1 MYQKRLKLVKTLNYR
16 VILFALALLFGI
28 IFSIPSLTC
37 TTEIEKEKRENNETC
52 GPKITL
58 GLDLQGGL
66 HMLLGIK
73 SEVAIES
80 RIKSMAASVKYIFDD
95 EEIIFDD
102 LRMVD
107 GENLEDKKITFELLD
122 KDDVIKAQALLK
134 KELEGTVL
142 SQNGLKF
149 SLAMT
154 AKEVTRTKQSAISQA
169 VDTIRN
175 RLNEFGLAEPTVAKQ
190 GEDKILV
197 EVPGIK
203 TQEDEQR
210 IRELIA
216 RAAHLQL
223 MAVDE
228 GRSARVNTMSEAEAK
243 SFGNVI
249 LKDVKTPAKYLLRAI
264 PVLDGSMLTDAKV
277 GFDKNN
283 QPVINFALNGQ
294 GAKIFGD
301 FTGKYVGKRMAVVLD
316 NNVYSAPVIN
326 ERIGGGHVQISGN
339 FKLEEAHDLAIA
351 LRSGALLA
359 PVYVME
365 KRSVGP
371 SLGADNIK
379 ASMIALGLGFVLV
392 VLFMILYYG
401 VAGMIADVA
410 LIGNLFLIL
419 AIMSLFGATLTL
431 PGMAGIVLTV
441 GMAVDANVIINE
453 RIRELLHEGKS
464 VAKSIEEGYNKAF
477 TAILDANVTTLIA
490 AVVLWAYGTG
500 PLKGFALTMG
510 IGILASMLT
519 AIVGTHGIYQWLL
532 PKIDKNKLGFWFG
545 IKKRGNK

>member
-1 MYQKRLKLVKTLNYR
+1 VKTLNYR
-16 VILFALALLFGI
+16 VVLFAFALIFGVV
-28 IFSIPSLTC
+28 FSIPSLTQS
-37 TTEIEKEKRENNETC
+37 ESGK
-52 GPKITL
+52 KITL

-66 HMLLGIK
+66 HMLLGVK

-80 RIKSMAASVKYIFDD
+80 RMKSMAASVKYIFDD
-95 EEIIFDD
+95 EDIIFDE
-102 LRMVD
+102 LRLD
-107 GENLEDKKITFELLD
+107 TDEITFELLD
-122 KDDVIKAQALLK
+122 TDDVAKAKKLLK
-134 KELEGTVL
+134 EELEGTAL
-142 SQNGLKF
+142 SENGLKF
-149 SLAMT
+149 SLVMT
-154 AKEVTRTKQSAISQA
+154 GEEIERTKLDAISQA
-169 VDTIRN
+169 VDTIRS

-190 GEDKILV
+190 GDDKILV

-228 GRSARVNTMSEAEAK
+228 DRIARVNTMSVAEAK

-249 LKDVKTPAKYLLRAI
+249 LTDVNTPEKYLLRAI

-277 GFDKNN
+277 GFDENN
-283 QPVINFALNGQ
+283 QPVINFTLNGQ

-316 NNVYSAPVIN
+316 NKVYSAPNIN
-326 ERIGGGHVQISGN
+326 ERIGGGRVQISGR
-339 FKLEEAHDLAIA
+339 FELSEAHDLAIA
-351 LRSGALLA
+351 LRSGSLLA

-371 SLGADNIK
+371 SLGADSIR
-379 ASMIALGLGFVLV
+379 SSSLALMLGFILV
-392 VLFMILYYG
+392 IIFMFLYYG
-401 VAGMIADVA
+401 IAGAIANVA

-453 RIRELLHEGKS
+453 RIRELLNAGKS
-464 VAKSIEEGYNKAF
+464 IGKSIENGYANAF
-477 TAILDANVTTLIA
+477 TAIWDANVTTLIA
-490 AVVLWAYGTG
+490 ATVLYAYGTG
-500 PLKGFALTMG
+500 PIKGFALTMS
-510 IGILASMLT
+510 IGIMASMLT
-519 AIVGTHGIYQWLL
+519 AIVGTHGIYQWIL
-532 PKIDKNKLGFWFG
+532 PKIDKKKLNFWFG
-545 IKKRGNK
+545 IKTEGAK

>member
-1 MYQKRLKLVKTLNYR
+1 MKLNYR
-16 VILFALALLFGI
+16 IILFAFALIFGVV
-28 IFSIPSLTC
+28 FSIPSLTQS
-37 TTEIEKEKRENNETC
+37 EQGK
-52 GPKITL
+52 KITL

-80 RIKSMAASVKYIFDD
+80 RIKSMAASVKYMFDD

-102 LRMVD
+102 LRMA
-107 GENLEDKKITFELLD
+107 ENDTITFELLD
-122 KDDVIKAQALLK
+122 KDDVNKAKALLK
-134 KELEGTVL
+134 KGLKGTTL
-142 SQNGLKF
+142 AEDGLKF
-149 SLAMT
+149 TLAMT
-154 AKEVTRTKQSAISQA
+154 AKEVERTKHDAISQA
-169 VDTIRN
+169 VDTIRT
-175 RLNEFGLAEPTVAKQ
+175 RLDSFGLAEPTVAKQ
-190 GEDKILV
+190 GQDKILV

-228 GRSARVNTMSEAEAK
+228 ERIARVSTMNPNEAK
-243 SFGNVI
+243 SFGDVI
-249 LKDVKTPAKYLLRAI
+249 LPDVNTEGRKYLLRAI

-283 QPVINFALNGQ
+283 QPVINFSLNGQ

-316 NNVYSAPVIN
+316 NEVYSAPVIN
-326 ERIGGGHVQISGN
+326 ERIGGGHVQISGR
-339 FKLEEAHDLAIA
+339 FQLSEAHDLAIA

-379 ASMIALGLGFVLV
+379 ASMEALLLGFVLV

-401 VAGMIADVA
+401 MAGVIANVA
-410 LIGNLFLIL
+410 LVGNLFLIL
-419 AIMSLFGATLTL
+419 AVMSLFGATLTL

-519 AIVGTHGIYQWLL
+519 AIVGTHGMYQWLM
-532 PKIDKNKLGFWFG
+532 PKINKKKLGFWFG
-545 IKKRGNK
+545 IKTEGAK

>member
-1 MYQKRLKLVKTLNYR
+1 MKTLNFR
-16 VILFALALLFGI
+16 VILFAFALIFGI
-28 IFSIPSLTC
+28 VFSIPSLTQSQSG
-37 TTEIEKEKRENNETC
+37 K
-52 GPKITL
+52 KITL

-73 SEVAIES
+73 SDVAIQS
-80 RIKSMAASVKYIFDD
+80 RTKSIAASVKYLFDD

-107 GENLEDKKITFELLD
+107 GNKVTFELLD
-122 KDDVIKAQALLK
+122 QDDVAKAKALLK
-134 KELEGTVL
+134 KEIPGTVL
-142 SQNGLKF
+142 TQNGLKF
-149 SLAMT
+149 TLQMT
-154 AKEVTRTKQSAISQA
+154 PQEMVRTKQNAIKQA

-228 GRSARVNTMSEAEAK
+228 DRAARVMTMSPNEAK
-243 SFGNVI
+243 SYGDVI
-249 LKDVKTPAKYLLRAI
+249 LPDVYNEQQKYLLRQI

-283 QPVINFALNGQ
+283 QPVINFTLNGQ

-301 FTGKYVGKRMAVVLD
+301 FTAKAVGKRMAVVLD
-316 NNVYSAPVIN
+316 NKVYSAPVIR
-326 ERIGGGHVQISGN
+326 ERIGGGRVQISGSFTIN
-339 FKLEEAHDLAIA
+339 EAHDLAIA

-379 ASMIALGLGFVLV
+379 ASMMALILGFVLV
-392 VLFMILYYG
+392 VAFMVLYYG
-401 VAGMIADVA
+401 MAGVVADVA
-410 LIGNLFLIL
+410 LVGNLFLIL

-464 VAKSIEEGYNKAF
+464 VAKAIEEGYDKAF
-477 TAILDANVTTLIA
+477 AAILDANVTTLIA

-519 AIVGTHGIYQWLL
+519 AIVGTHGIYQWLM
-532 PKIDKNKLGFWFG
+532 PKIDRKRLGFWFG
-545 IKKRGNK
+545 IKTEGAK

>member
-1 MYQKRLKLVKTLNYR
+1 MKTLNFR
-16 VILFALALLFGI
+16 VVLFAFALIFGI
-28 IFSIPSLTC
+28 VFSIPSLTQS
-37 TTEIEKEKRENNETC
+37 ESGK
-52 GPKITL
+52 KITL

-66 HMLLGIK
+66 HMLLGVK
-73 SEVAIES
+73 SDVAIES
-80 RIKSMAASVKYIFDD
+80 RIKSIAANIKYLFDD
-95 EEIIFDD
+95 AEIIFDD
-102 LRMVD
+102 LRIAED
-107 GENLEDKKITFELLD
+107 GTISFELLD
-122 KDDVIKAQALLK
+122 SDDVAKAKALIREEIKGIALQ
-134 KELEGTVL
+134 
-142 SQNGLKF
+142 QNGMKF
-149 SLAMT
+149 TVKLTPEEIA
-154 AKEVTRTKQSAISQA
+154 RTKQNAIKQA

-190 GEDKILV
+190 GADKILV

-210 IRELIA
+210 IRTLIA

-228 GRSARVNTMSEAEAK
+228 DRAARVMRMTPSEAK
-243 SFGNVI
+243 RYGDVI
-249 LKDVKTPAKYLLRAI
+249 LPDVYNPKKKYLLRAI

-277 GFDKNN
+277 GFDQNN
-283 QPVINFALNGQ
+283 QPVINYTLNGQ

-301 FTGKYVGKRMAVVLD
+301 YTAKAVGKRMAVVLD
-316 NNVYSAPVIN
+316 GQVYSAPVIR
-326 ERIGGGHVQISGN
+326 ERIGGGRVQISGSFTLN
-339 FKLEEAHDLAIA
+339 EAHDLAIA

-379 ASMIALGLGFVLV
+379 ASSMALALGFILV
-392 VLFMILYYG
+392 VLFMVLYYG
-401 VAGMIADVA
+401 IAGVVADVA

-453 RIRELLHEGKS
+453 RIRELLHKGKS
-464 VAKSIEEGYNKAF
+464 VAKAIEEGYDKAF

-532 PKIDKNKLGFWFG
+532 PKIDKNRLGFWFG
-545 IKKRGNK
+545 IKTEGAK

>member
-1 MYQKRLKLVKTLNYR
+1 VKTLNFR
-16 VILFALALLFGI
+16 VVIFAFALIFGVV
-28 IFSIPSLTC
+28 FSIPSLTQSDSG
-37 TTEIEKEKRENNETC
+37 K
-52 GPKITL
+52 KITL

-73 SEVAIES
+73 SEIAIES

-102 LRMVD
+102 LRMLD
-107 GENLEDKKITFELLD
+107 GEEITFELLD
-122 KDDVIKAQALLK
+122 NDDVVKAKELLK
-134 KELEGTVL
+134 KELPGTAL
-142 SQNGLKF
+142 SENGLKF
-149 SLAMT
+149 SLKMT
-154 AKEVTRTKQSAISQA
+154 AEEVARTEQNAIQQA

-228 GRSARVNTMSEAEAK
+228 ERAARVETMSEDEAK
-243 SFGNVI
+243 SFGDVI
-249 LKDVKTPAKYLLRAI
+249 LKDVNTPEKYLLRAI

-277 GFDKNN
+277 GFDENN
-283 QPVINFALNGQ
+283 QPVINFTLNGQ

-301 FTGKYVGKRMAVVLD
+301 FTAKSVGKRMAVVLD
-316 NNVYSAPVIN
+316 NNVYSAPNIR
-326 ERIGGGHVQISGN
+326 ERIGGGRVQISGN

-371 SLGADNIK
+371 SLGADSIK
-379 ASMIALGLGFVLV
+379 ASSLALMLGFVLV
-392 VLFMILYYG
+392 VIFMVLYYG
-401 VAGMIADVA
+401 MAGVVANVA

-453 RIRELLHEGKS
+453 RIRELLYKGKS
-464 VAKSIEEGYNKAF
+464 IGKSIEDGYSNAF
-477 TAILDANVTTLIA
+477 TAIWDANVTTLIA
-490 AVVLWAYGTG
+490 ATVLYAYGTG
-500 PLKGFALTMG
+500 AIKGFALTMS

-519 AIVGTHGIYQWLL
+519 AIVGTHGIYQWIL
-532 PKIDKNKLGFWFG
+532 PRIDKKKLNFWFG
-545 IKKRGNK
+545 IKTEGAK

>member
-1 MYQKRLKLVKTLNYR
+1 VKTLNYR
-16 VILFALALLFGI
+16 VVLFVFALIFGI
-28 IFSIPSLTC
+28 VFSIPSLTQSD
-37 TTEIEKEKRENNETC
+37 EGK
-52 GPKITL
+52 KITL

-80 RIKSMAASVKYIFDD
+80 RIKSMAATVKYLFDD

-102 LRMVD
+102 LRMTKD
-107 GENLEDKKITFELLD
+107 NKITFELLD
-122 KDDVIKAQALLK
+122 KDDVLKATTLLK
-134 KELEGTVL
+134 KEIEGTTLV
-142 SQNGLKF
+142 QDGLKF
-149 SLAMT
+149 SLAMK
-154 AKEVTRTKQSAISQA
+154 AVEVLRTKQNAIKQA

-203 TQEDEQR
+203 TQADEQR

-228 GRSARVNTMSEAEAK
+228 DRIARVDTMSENEAR
-243 SFGNVI
+243 SFGDVI
-249 LKDVKTPAKYLLRAI
+249 YTDVNDPRKYLLKAI

-277 GFDKNN
+277 GFDQNN
-283 QPVINFALNGQ
+283 QPVINFTLNGQ

-316 NNVYSAPVIN
+316 NKVYSAPNIN
-326 ERIGGGHVQISGN
+326 ERIGGGRVQISGR
-339 FKLEEAHDLAIA
+339 FELSEAHDLAIA

-371 SLGADNIK
+371 SLGADSIR
-379 ASMIALGLGFVLV
+379 SSSIALVLGFVLV
-392 VLFMILYYG
+392 ILFMFIYYG
-401 VAGMIADVA
+401 IAGAIANVA

-453 RIRELLHEGKS
+453 RIRELLHAGKS
-464 VAKSIEEGYNKAF
+464 VVKSIEDGYSNAF
-477 TAILDANVTTLIA
+477 TAIWDANVTTLIA
-490 AVVLWAYGTG
+490 ATVLYAYGTG
-500 PLKGFALTMG
+500 AIKGFALTMS

-532 PKIDKNKLGFWFG
+532 PKIDKKKLNFWFG
-545 IKKRGNK
+545 IKAEGAK

>member
-1 MYQKRLKLVKTLNYR
+1 MKTLNFR
-16 VILFALALLFGI
+16 VILFVFALIFGVV
-28 IFSIPSLTC
+28 FSIPSLTQS
-37 TTEIEKEKRENNETC
+37 ESGK
-52 GPKITL
+52 KITL

-73 SEVAIES
+73 SDVAIES
-80 RIKSMAASVKYIFDD
+80 RTKSIAASIKYLFDD

-107 GENLEDKKITFELLD
+107 GKKVTFELLD
-122 KDDVIKAQALLK
+122 QDDVAKAKALLK
-134 KELEGTVL
+134 KEIEGTVL
-142 SQNGLKF
+142 SENGLKF
-149 SLAMT
+149 TLQMT
-154 AKEVTRTKQSAISQA
+154 PEEIERTKQNAIKQA

-228 GRSARVNTMSEAEAK
+228 ERAARVMTMNENEAK
-243 SFGNVI
+243 SYGDVI
-249 LKDVKTPAKYLLRAI
+249 LSDVNTNERYLLRQI

-277 GFDKNN
+277 GFDQNN
-283 QPVINFALNGQ
+283 QPVINFTLNGQ

-301 FTGKYVGKRMAVVLD
+301 FTAKAVGKRMAVVLD
-316 NNVYSAPVIN
+316 NKVYSAPVIR

-339 FKLEEAHDLAIA
+339 FRLEEAHDLAIA

-371 SLGADNIK
+371 SLGADSIK
-379 ASMIALGLGFVLV
+379 ASSMALALGFILV
-392 VLFMILYYG
+392 VLFMVLYYG
-401 VAGMIADVA
+401 MAGVIADVA
-410 LIGNLFLIL
+410 LVGNLFLIL

-453 RIRELLHEGKS
+453 RIRELLHQGKS
-464 VAKSIEEGYNKAF
+464 VAKSIEDGYSNAF
-477 TAILDANVTTLIA
+477 TAIWDANVTTLIA
-490 AVVLWAYGTG
+490 ATVLYAYGTG
-500 PLKGFALTMG
+500 PIKGFALTMS

-519 AIVGTHGIYQWLL
+519 AIVGTHGFYQWLL
-532 PKIDKNKLGFWFG
+532 PKIDKKKLGFWFG
-545 IKKRGNK
+545 IKAEGAK